1 MEYTALYRRFRPLT
15 FDGIVGQ
22 EHITRTLKNQ
32 VIANRVGHA
41 YLFTGCRGCGK
52 TSSAKVLARAVNCLH
67 PKDGEPCNE
76 CEICKA
82 ALDGSLTDI
91 VEMDAAS
98 NNGVDDIRAIRD
110 EVNFL
115 PTVAK
120 YRVYIID
127 EVHMLSPGAF
137 NALLKTLEEPPKHVK
152 FILATT
158 EPQKLPAT
166 ILSRCQ
172 RFDFKKIPED
182 KIVENLKY
190 VCNESN
196 IKYTEGAL
204 NLIAELSE
212 GAMRDALSI
221 LERCAQDGENSIEEN
236 KIKEIVGIP
245 ETKYIMN
252 ISEKIINCDSAG
264 ALEVTQEVIKSGK
277 DVTNL
282 LWEMI
287 KFFRDLMLLKTTK
300 EISNIYSEDD
310 VKEMKLL
317 CEKVQTDR
325 ILRIIYSLSEL
336 ENSLKWSSQKNIV
349 FQVGVIKLCSDSAT
363 SLEDRIARLENY
375 FGNIQNG
382 KIAVKLPTEVA
393 QNVQNAGA
401 NVVPGVNNMQ
411 GVSANVVPN
420 ANNMQGVSVN
430 ANLTNDEKNSQGI
443 STKSSNDG
451 QEKNESKE
459 NSEKNNNKG
468 SSNSK
473 ENKVEV
479 ADFWGKVIDSLKAER
494 QPMLY
499 SNLLN
504 TKGVILD
511 DMTFG
516 IQFPNGLNSF
526 GKSIIEKPENMS
538 ELKRLVSIE
547 CKKDMRIKLI
557 DNKNAKSAQQP
568 SQNGLAGLGI
578 NVNVIN

>member
-221 LERCAQDGENSIEEN
+221 LERCAQDGKNSIEEN

-252 ISEKIINCDSAG
+252 IAEKIVNCDSAG

-310 VKEMKLL
+310 VKEMKSL

-538 ELKRLVSIE
+538 ELRRLVSIE

-568 SQNGLAGLGI
+568 SQNGFDGLGI
-578 NVNVIN
+578 NVNIIN